1 MERNMLLTILSKIN
15 ASIKRYLDYRRTVYE
30 LNMLTNRD
38 LQDLGINRCDIEF
51 IAWNSAQGGRN

>member
-1 MERNMLLTILSKIN
+1 MLLTILSKIN

-51 IAWNSAQGGRN
+51 IAWNSARGGRN